1 MIWATR
7 GYCSVI
13 DEVLGV
19 NEFVPKDNSRKTI
32 IHLFVSLFFQN
43 ETIVIT
49 IRTWRDIGRVRVYLE
64 GVDKRSDKHS
74 KDQEEAK
81 ISHNACFH
89 SYRGE
94 KKSIK
99 LQESTSKLFLPC

>member
-1 MIWATR
+1 MMIWATR

-43 ETIVIT
+43 ENDCNYDQDMK
-49 IRTWRDIGRVRVYLE
+49 RYRKGASLSWRGW
-64 GVDKRSDKHS
+64 
-74 KDQEEAK
+74 QT
-81 ISHNACFH
+81 
-89 SYRGE
+89 YR
-94 KKSIK
+94 
-99 LQESTSKLFLPC
+99 